1 MKKLVAVAAG
11 LSIALAGGSS
21 LAQSSPGATFD
32 VLGSVMDSTQKEISI
47 QSTMQDRRKEAEA
60 FRDRIQAG
68 TWEFMP

>member
-21 LAQSSPGATFD
+21 LA
-32 VLGSVMDSTQKEISI
+32 